1 MAIEFLLLKEGI
13 DIILGSNLLTALI
26 GFALYVIII
35 IPLLKLIEKFL
46 LFIVKHTETKADDEL
61 ADRLNPTAIWFFSFL
76 GLRYAYNYAGIL
88 SGFSD
93 KIGMIINSFLIF
105 VIFYSVFIIIDV
117 LIEHGGQRMAKKTK
131 STADDNL
138 IPLVRKFVKFLMMVF
153 ALLAVLSKWGVD
165 ITSVLAG
172 LGIFAMAVG
181 FAVKDSLANIFGGI
195 SIILDHTFRV
205 GDKIKID
212 SGEVGIIEDIGI
224 RSTKI
229 RDYDNRQIII
239 PNGVMAN
246 AKIINYVKP
255 NKKVKLTVEFGVA
268 YGSNISSVKKVVLST
283 LKKIKNVMDDPA
295 PSIIFKKM
303 GNSSLDFKAMA
314 WVANYNDAFLTKEE
328 ATCKIYDALNKAKIE
343 IPFPQMDVHVKK

>member
-1 MAIEFLLLKEGI
+1 MVIEFLSFQEAI
-13 DIILGSNLLTALI
+13 DVILMNKMLSASL
-26 GFALYVIII
+26 GFMLYMIII
-35 IPLLKLIEKFL
+35 IPLLRLIENIL
-46 LFIVKHTETKADDEL
+46 LVLVKHTETTADDEL
-61 ADRLNPTAIWFFSFL
+61 ADRLNPTAIWFF
-76 GLRYAYNYAGIL
+76 GLWGLKYAYNYSNILIGAG
-88 SGFSD
+88 D
-93 KIGMIINSFLIF
+93 KIVAVISSALLF
-105 VIFYSVFIIIDV
+105 VIYYSVFIVLDV
-117 LIEHGGQRMAKKTK
+117 LIDHGGQRIAKKTK

-138 IPLVRKFVKFLMMVF
+138 VPLARKTTKFLVIIF
-153 ALLAVLSKWGVD
+153 AFLAILSKWGVD

-172 LGIFAMAVG
+172 LGIFAMAIG

-212 SGEVGIIEDIGI
+212 SGEVGVIEDIGV

-255 NKKVKLTVEFGVA
+255 NKKVKFTVEFGVA
-268 YGSNISSVKKVVLST
+268 YGSNISSVKKVVLAT

-295 PSIIFKKM
+295 PSIIFKAM
-303 GNSSLDFKAMA
+303 GDSSLNFKAMA

-328 ATCKIYDALNKAKIE
+328 ATCNIYDALNKAKIE